1 MKRLSLLLFIS
12 FTISTQIAFGQKKN
26 YEFGGYTTEEMEMKE
41 YAPDKAAEAVVLY
54 DIGVSYF
61 SDSEN
66 GFDVIFERRTKI
78 KILSKAGLKW
88 AEMSI
93 PIYEDKNKFEELYS
107 LEGNTYTY
115 NNGSLIKTK
124 LDDSKVYIEKINNHW
139 SAKKFAMPNVNV
151 GSVIEIKYAIRS
163 PYLFNLRSWE
173 FQNRIPTVYSEY
185 ITKMTPFYD
194 YVFFLQ
200 GASKLS
206 EYKSYK
212 EIGVNRFGPVE
223 YENMAFKF
231 VMTNVP
237 AFRDEAYI
245 TSIDDYLIKINFQ
258 LATIHPLNGGKIE
271 IMKTWPKLSS
281 DLLDEEAF
289 GSYIKSAKKKA
300 KEITDGMNL
309 TTLSAK
315 EKAIKIDQY
324 VKNNFNW
331 NGVESK
337 FASKSV
343 KEFLASKTG
352 NSADINLFLVGMLQS
367 VGIETNPVIMSTR
380 SNGRIKTDH
389 PFEFFYNYSIANCRI
404 DSTNYLLDSTEPLCG
419 FNILP
424 TRCLNEKGF
433 VVQKNKEEWVTL
445 KNKTNSKMIHNFT
458 ISFNNANDS
467 IYYNT
472 RLITSGYDA
481 VDYRNRYHTQ
491 ITNLRKSLLG
501 NNELASDSL
510 NVSNSDDYKRPF
522 ELNYRLKFG
531 SERVDNK
538 VIVTPFANLVPTENE
553 LKQPT
558 RSYPIDMTYSKSRFF
573 QCLIKIPKGYTV
585 FSLPADLHVENQN
598 KVIGYHTEETDNHE
612 IKVIAN
618 YEFKK
623 DRYEA
628 EEYNDLKAAFNQI
641 ISKFNEKIILVKEN
655 TTKAK

>member
-1 MKRLSLLLFIS
+1 MRNLSAILLIT
-12 FTISTQIAFGQKKN
+12 FTIYAQITLGQKKN
-26 YEFGGYTTEEMEMKE
+26 YEFGGFTTEEMEMKE

-61 SDSEN
+61 SDSDN

-93 PIYEDKNKFEELYS
+93 PIYEDNNKFEEIYN

-115 NNGSLIKTK
+115 NNQTLVKTK
-124 LDDSKVYIEKINNHW
+124 LDDSKVYIEKINKHW

-151 GSVIEIKYAIRS
+151 GSVIEIKYSIRS
-163 PYLFNLRSWE
+163 PYLFNLRNWE

-194 YVFFLQ
+194 YVFILQ

-206 EYKSYK
+206 DYKSYK
-212 EIGVNRFGPVE
+212 EIGTNRFGPVE
-223 YENMAFKF
+223 YENMAYKF
-231 VMTNVP
+231 VMTDVP
-237 AFRDEAYI
+237 AFRDESYI

-281 DLLDEEAF
+281 ELLDEDSF
-289 GSYIKSAKKKA
+289 GSYIKNAKKKA

-309 TTLSAK
+309 TALSAK

-324 VKNNFNW
+324 VKSNFNW
-331 NGVESK
+331 NGNESK

-367 VGIETNPVIMSTR
+367 VGLETNPVILSSR
-380 SNGRIKTDH
+380 SNGRLKSDH
-389 PFEFFYNYSIANCRI
+389 PFEHFFNYTIANCRI
-404 DSTNYLLDSTEPLCG
+404 DSINYLLDSTEPLCG

-433 VVQKNKEEWVTL
+433 IVQKNKEEWVAL
-445 KNKTNSKMIHNFT
+445 KNKTNSKVIHNFA

-467 IYYNT
+467 IYYTT
-472 RLITSGYDA
+472 RLTTNGYDA
-481 VDYRNRYHTQ
+481 VDYRSRYLTQ

-501 NNELASDSL
+501 NNALASDSL
-510 NVSNSDDYKRPF
+510 IVNNIDDYIKPF
-522 ELNYRLKFG
+522 NLNYRLKY
-531 SERVDNK
+531 SAERVDDK
-538 VIVTPFANLVPTENE
+538 LIVSPFANRIFTENPF
-553 LKQPT
+553 KQPT
-558 RSYPIDMTYSKSRFF
+558 RNYPIDMVYSSSNFF

-585 FSLPADLHVENQN
+585 FSLPTDIHIENQN
-598 KVIGYHTEETDNHE
+598 KIIGYHTEETDNRE

-628 EEYNDLKAAFNQI
+628 QEYADLKSAFNQI
-641 ISKFNEKIILVKEN
+641 ISKFNEKIIFIKEKP
-655 TTKAK
+655 TKTK